1 MNLNERIKE
10 NKFEQK
16 LWEGISQYPPEFVEK
31 YIAQGYWQG
40 QTLSEFFIECAEKY
54 ADQIALVCGDRQFSY
69 RDLRNRIDEFA
80 VYLNQKGYQIGDSV
94 VIQLPNIAEFFIA
107 YFGTLRI
114 GMRPIMSLP
123 AHRHAEVSH
132 FIQQTN
138 AKVYICDDKFMGF
151 NYRNLAKECQKR
163 CDSLEQVIIVSN
175 TALATDENDSFDTWP
190 DTSKFQQQRI
200 VPPQLTARHV
210 AFFQLSGGSTGTPKL
225 IPRTHDDYLYSV
237 RASADICELNQHTK
251 MLMVLPV
258 AHNFSLSS
266 AGSLGLFYAGGTL
279 VLAQDP
285 SASNCFALIKQ
296 HQISHVALVPA
307 LAAAWAEAVQKGADN
322 IFSQLEVLQVGGARL
337 ADALARQ
344 LIEQYQCRLQQ
355 VFGMAEGLVNYTRY
369 TDDVEQIISTQG
381 SRISP
386 YDEIKVV
393 DDEDREL
400 PLGEI
405 GHLLTRGPYTIRG
418 YYNVPE
424 HNRNAFTVDGFYRT
438 GDLVRINKEG
448 NIIVEGRSKDQIN
461 RGGEKIATE
470 EVEQVLNQHPQVI
483 QSALVSMPD
492 PMLGEKSC
500 AYIQWRMDEQDPSSI
515 RIGMQLR
522 QYVQA
527 YGLATYKIPDR
538 IEFVEDMPYTAL
550 GKIDKKALRQ
560 RLVA

>member
-1 MNLNERIKE
+1 MSEQTLSEQKL
-10 NKFEQK
+10 EQK
-16 LWEGISQYPPEFVEK
+16 LWDGIVQYPPEFVEK
-31 YIAQGYWQG
+31 YIAQGYWLG
-40 QTLSEFFIECAEKY
+40 QTLSEFFIECADKY
-54 ADQIALVCGDRQFSY
+54 AENTALICADRHFSY
-69 RDLRNRIDEFA
+69 RELQNRIDEFA
-80 VYLNQKGYQIGDSV
+80 VYLTKKGYQIGDSV

-107 YFGTLRI
+107 YFAALRI
-114 GMRPIMSLP
+114 GMRPVMSLP

-132 FIQQTN
+132 FINQTQ
-138 AKVYICDDKFMGF
+138 AKLYICADKFMGF
-151 NYRNLAKECQKR
+151 DYRKLAQECQTR
-163 CDSLEQVIIVSN
+163 CNSLTQVIVVGD
-175 TALATDENDSFDTWP
+175 AATTGFDTWP
-190 DTSKFQQQRI
+190 ETAQYQQQR
-200 VPPQLTARHV
+200 VVSPALTARHV

-279 VLAQDP
+279 VLSRDP
-285 SASNCFALIKQ
+285 SASTCFALIQQ
-296 HQISHVALVPA
+296 HKISHVALVPA
-307 LAAAWAEAVQKGADN
+307 LAATWAEAVQKGADN
-322 IFSQLEVLQVGGARL
+322 IFAQLEVLQVGGARL

-344 LIEQYQCRLQQ
+344 LIEHYQCRLQQ

-369 TDDVEQIISTQG
+369 NDDIEQIISTQG
-381 SRISP
+381 SRISAD
-386 YDEIKVV
+386 DEIKVV
-393 DDEDREL
+393 DDEDQEL
-400 PLGEI
+400 AQGEV

-418 YYNVPE
+418 YYNAPE

-438 GDLVRINKEG
+438 GDLVRINAAG

-492 PMLGEKSC
+492 AMLGEKSC
-500 AYIQWRMDEQDPSSI
+500 AYIQWRTDEADPSST
-515 RIGMQLR
+515 RLMMQLR
-522 QYVQA
+522 QYVQN

-538 IEFVEDMPYTAL
+538 IEFVADMPYTAL

>member
-1 MNLNERIKE
+1 MSEQTLL
-10 NKFEQK
+10 EQK
-16 LWEGISQYPPEFVEK
+16 LWEGIVQYPEDFVEK
-31 YIAQGYWQG
+31 YIAKGYWFG
-40 QTLSEFFIECAEKY
+40 QTLSDFFIECAEKY
-54 ADQIALVCGDRQFSY
+54 AQNTAIICGERHFSY
-69 RDLRNRIDEFA
+69 AQLQQHIDEFA
-80 VYLNQKGYQIGDSV
+80 VYLSKQGYQIGDSV
-94 VIQLPNIAEFFIA
+94 VIQLPNVAEFFIA
-107 YFGTLRI
+107 YFGALRI

-132 FIQQTN
+132 FIGQTQ
-138 AKVYICDDKFMGF
+138 AKLYICADRFMGF
-151 NYRNLAKECQKR
+151 DYRKLALECKQR
-163 CDSLEQVIIVSN
+163 CESLQQVLVVGTSGELSGF
-175 TALATDENDSFDTWP
+175 TTWP
-190 DTSKFQQQRI
+190 DLSKYQQQRV
-200 VPPQLTARHV
+200 VPPNLTARHV

-237 RASADICELNQHTK
+237 RASADICELNQTTK

-258 AHNFSLSS
+258 AHNFSMSS
-266 AGSLGLFYAGGTL
+266 AGSLGLFYTGGTL
-279 VLAQDP
+279 VLSQDP
-285 SASNCFALIKQ
+285 TAAACFALIKQ
-296 HQISHVALVPA
+296 HKVSHVALVPA
-307 LAAAWAEAVQKGADN
+307 LAAAWVEAVSKGAEN

-369 TDDVEQIISTQG
+369 NDDIEQIISTQG
-381 SRISP
+381 SRISAD
-386 YDEIKVV
+386 DEIKVV

-400 PLGEI
+400 PQGEV

-418 YYNVPE
+418 YFNVPE
-424 HNRNAFTVDGFYRT
+424 HNRNAFTTDGFYRT
-438 GDLVRINKEG
+438 GDLVRINAEG

-470 EVEQVLNQHPQVI
+470 EVEQVLNQHPQII

-492 PMLGEKSC
+492 QMLGEKSC
-500 AYIQWRMDEQDPSSI
+500 AYIQWRTDTTDPSPT
-515 RIGMQLR
+515 RLMMQLR
-522 QYVQA
+522 QYVQH

>member
-1 MNLNERIKE
+1 MIK
-10 NKFEQK
+10 QVSPSQD
-16 LWEGISQYPPEFVEK
+16 LWEGIVQYPPEYVEK
-31 YIAQGYWQG
+31 YIFQGYWLG

-54 ADQIALVCGDRQFSY
+54 SQNIAIICGERKFSY
-69 RDLRNRIDEFA
+69 VQLQHRIDEFA
-80 VYLNQKGYQIGDSV
+80 VYLSRKGYQVGDSV

-107 YFGTLRI
+107 YFGALRI

-123 AHRHAEVSH
+123 AHRHSEVSH
-132 FIQQTN
+132 FIHQTN
-138 AKVYICDDKFMGF
+138 AKLYICADKYLGF
-151 NYRNLAKECQKR
+151 DYRKLANECLKR
-163 CDSLEQVIIVSN
+163 CESLQHILVVGDVTDS
-175 TALATDENDSFDTWP
+175 DTRFEAWP
-190 DTSKFQQQRI
+190 DTTKFQQQCV
-200 VPPQLTARHV
+200 VPPQLTARYV

-237 RASADICELNQHTK
+237 RASAEICELNNQTK

-258 AHNFSLSS
+258 AHNFSMSS

-279 VLAQDP
+279 VLSQDP
-285 SASNCFALIKQ
+285 SAETCFSLIKQ
-296 HQISHVALVPA
+296 HEISHVALVPA
-307 LAAAWAEAVQKGADN
+307 LAASWVEAVQKGKEN
-322 IFSQLEVLQVGGARL
+322 IFSRLEVLQVGGARL

-344 LIEQYQCRLQQ
+344 LIEHYECRLQQ

-369 TDDVEQIISTQG
+369 EDDIEQIISTQG
-381 SRISP
+381 SRISAH
-386 YDEIKVV
+386 DEIKVV

-424 HNRNAFTVDGFYRT
+424 HNRNAFTTDGFYRT
-438 GDLVRINKEG
+438 GDLVRINAQG

-500 AYIQWRMDEQDPSSI
+500 AYIQWRMSEQDQSPT
-515 RIGMQLR
+515 RLNMQLR
-522 QYVQA
+522 QYVQQ

-550 GKIDKKALRQ
+550 GKIDKKVLRQ
-560 RLVA
+560 RLITAHTL

>member
-1 MNLNERIKE
+1 MNQNELLE
-10 NKFEQK
+10 EK
-16 LWEGISQYPPEFVEK
+16 LWKGIVQYPSEFVEK
-31 YIAQGYWQG
+31 YIAQGYWLG
-40 QTLSEFFIECAEKY
+40 QTLSEFFIDCAEKY
-54 ADQIALVCGDRQFSY
+54 AENTALICGEREYSY
-69 RDLRNRIDEFA
+69 QELQNHIDGFA
-80 VYLNQKGYQIGDSV
+80 VYLQQQGYQVGDSV

-107 YFGTLRI
+107 YFGALRI
-114 GMRPIMSLP
+114 GMRPVMSLP

-132 FIQQTN
+132 FIGQTG
-138 AKVYICDDKFMGF
+138 AKLYICADKFMGF
-151 NYRNLAKECQKR
+151 DYRKLAQECQTR
-163 CDSLEQVIIVSN
+163 CESLKQVIVVG
-175 TALATDENDSFDTWP
+175 DEGEASGFYAWP
-190 DTSKFQQQRI
+190 DTLSLRKQTI
-200 VPPQLTARHV
+200 APPCITARHV

-237 RASADICELNQHTK
+237 RASADICELNQNTR

-279 VLAQDP
+279 VLSQDP
-285 SASNCFALIKQ
+285 SASTCFALIKH

-307 LAAAWAEAVQKGADN
+307 LAASWAEAVQKGADN
-322 IFSQLEVLQVGGARL
+322 IFAQLKVLQVGGARL

-369 TDDVEQIISTQG
+369 TDDVEQIIATQG

-386 YDEIKVV
+386 DDEIKVV
-393 DDEDREL
+393 NDDDQEL
-400 PLGEI
+400 PTGQI

-418 YYNVPE
+418 YYNTPE

-438 GDLVRINKEG
+438 GDLVRINAEG

-500 AYIQWRMDEQDPSSI
+500 AYIQWRTDAADPSPT
-515 RIGMQLR
+515 RLMMQLR